1 MMINQ
6 TDNLV
11 DWHLQ
16 QILKGIKSVQYEALI
31 SATVR
36 VYEQLTPSLS
46 YPFYAPTLFL
56 IFTINIRQYTQ

>member
-46 YPFYAPTLFL
+46 YPFYAPTLF
-56 IFTINIRQYTQ
+56 